1 MGGIKE
7 TEMKI
12 RPKKAALI
20 GLASSVLFCA
30 AGCEEK
36 KKETT
41 ETPQTISTTENDVP
55 TVYGPPAD
63 LTENITVDDNELPD
77 VYGPPTDLTEA
88 PSVEDND
95 LPTVYGPPTNL
106 TENITVDDN
115 ELPDVYG
122 PPEDF

>member
-1 MGGIKE
+1 
-7 TEMKI
+7 MKI

-36 KKETT
+36 KKDTT
-41 ETPQTISTTENDVP
+41 ETTQSILTTENVP
-55 TVYGPPAD
+55 VAVYGPPAD

-77 VYGPPTDLTEA
+77 VYGPPTDLTEK
-88 PSVEDND
+88 
-95 LPTVYGPPTNL
+95 
-106 TENITVDDN
+106 ITVDDN

>member
-1 MGGIKE
+1 
-7 TEMKI
+7 MKI

-30 AGCEEK
+30 PGCEEK
-36 KKETT
+36 KTETT
-41 ETPQTISTTENDVP
+41 VPPQTVMTTENEAP
-55 TVYGPPAD
+55 AVYGPPAD
-63 LTENITVDDNELPD
+63 LTEDITVDDNELPD
-77 VYGPPTDLTEA
+77 VYGPPADLTES

-106 TENITVDDN
+106 TESPSVEDN